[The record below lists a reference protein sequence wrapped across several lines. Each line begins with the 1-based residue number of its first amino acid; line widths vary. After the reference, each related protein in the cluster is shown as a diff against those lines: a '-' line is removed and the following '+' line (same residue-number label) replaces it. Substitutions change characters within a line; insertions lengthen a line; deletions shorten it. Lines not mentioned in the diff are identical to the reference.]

1 MSTNYYLRHKPTYKQ
16 INELTDLIRSTKNG
30 EHFEEVIDMVNKIY
44 REPDEYDQSEDWGKL
59 HIGKRSCGW
68 KFQWCTNI
76 IKKNVS
82 YMKDDEYVSKYEY
95 EYRYP
100 LTKQGLTDFIMRDD
114 IVVIDEYDEIQDKK
128 EFLEMA
134 FNWEPNGWDSLK
146 YNAKYPDKYHY
157 SFSKEQ
163 EIYKELGYMFCTGYQ
178 TDFFNDGVRW
188 TIFNNFS

>member
-44 REPDEYDQSEDWGKL
+44 REPDEYDQTEDWGKL

-68 KFQWCTNI
+68 KFQWCPNI

-100 LTKQGLTDFIMRDD
+100 LTKQGLTDFIMQDD

-178 TDFFNDGVRW
+178 TDFFNDGLRW